1 MEFLIMLAML
11 GILTYELISGE
22 AFNEMSRR
30 TGISRSKH
38 TGLFWFVVGFQI
50 IVLIWMFLELLGI
63 VDVLKW

>member
-30 TGISRSKH
+30 TGISRSERP
-38 TGLFWFVVGFQI
+38 GLFWFVVGFQI

-63 VDVLKW
+63 VDIIN